1 MILIVGL
8 GNPGQ
13 KYAQTRH
20 NLGFMVLDHWVRK
33 KFSLEKSER
42 AWRLNAKLPAVTCQ
56 IQPEVLLVK
65 PQTMMNASGHAV
77 EKLLGDLGGLRELRD
92 LNNLWVIHDDLDLAL
107 GRMQIV
113 KNRGSAGHRGVTSVI
128 EELGT
133 ADFIRFRLGIGE
145 REGFSPKISRPE
157 KFVLEEFLPKEK
169 EEVKKML
176 KKTVAALEAA
186 LGKGVE
192 EAMKRFN

>member
-1 MILIVGL
+1 MTLIVGL

-13 KYAQTRH
+13 KYAETRH

-33 KFSLEKSER
+33 KFSLEKSEK
-42 AWRLNAKLPAVTCQ
+42 AWRPVEKLPAVVCR
-56 IQPEVLLVK
+56 IEPGVLLVK
-65 PQTMMNASGHAV
+65 PQTPMNASGRAV
-77 EKLLGDLGGLRELRD
+77 GKLLRD
-92 LNNLWVIHDDLDLAL
+92 LRDLWLIHDDLDLPL

-133 ADFIRFRLGIGE
+133 ADFVRFRLGIGE
-145 REGFSPKISRPE
+145 REGFSPKISQPE

-176 KKTVAALEAA
+176 KKTLAALEAA